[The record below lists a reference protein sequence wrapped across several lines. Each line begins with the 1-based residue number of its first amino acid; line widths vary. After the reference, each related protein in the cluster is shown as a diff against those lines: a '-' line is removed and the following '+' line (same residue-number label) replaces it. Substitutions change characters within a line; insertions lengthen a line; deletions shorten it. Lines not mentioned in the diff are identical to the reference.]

1 MDFLLEDLRDRHVA
15 PGGKMFFALNPGA
28 SGTYYTPQLREF
40 FLARGATM
48 ERERVFFANG
58 LR

>member
-1 MDFLLEDLRDRHVA
+1 
-15 PGGKMFFALNPGA
+15 MFFALNPGA